1 MRTIEPMIILA
12 MRDAL
17 ACSESTFIPYLPHP
31 MDVCR
36 LVLACGGSQL
46 AACAAVLHEVV
57 ALGHIHLEAVAQR
70 YGSGVAE
77 RVEQLVGRRADD
89 EEALLL
95 LCADRVAHLVR
106 WSHMAPSESLARE
119 MNDLNLALRRL
130 EPAARQVL
138 AGELER
144 IHPEVLVPQVVSSR
158 KYSTARRRNQR
169 R

>member
-70 YGSGVAE
+70 YGSG
-77 RVEQLVGRRADD
+77 GADD

>member
-1 MRTIEPMIILA
+1 MIVLA

-17 ACSESTFIPYLPHP
+17 ACSDSTFIPYLPHP

-57 ALGHIHLEAVAQR
+57 ALGHIPVESVAQR
-70 YGSGVAE
+70 YGRAVTE
-77 RVEQLVGRRADD
+77 RVEQLVAQRAEDD
-89 EEALLL
+89 EGLLL

-106 WSHMAPSESLARE
+106 WSHMALPESLARE

-130 EPAARQVL
+130 HPAAREVL
-138 AGELER
+138 DQELQR
-144 IHPEVLVPQVVSSR
+144 IQPEVMAPQVVSAK
-158 KYSTARRRNQR
+158 KYSPVRRRNQR
-169 R
+169 S